1 VKIKFFSFIFLN
13 RYWKTP
19 QIIFTINQSNL
30 IENNSTSCL
39 VIVNLMQKY
48 SRQKRVAFSIQ
59 SADEYIQFGLYKV
72 IGGEKVYLKYFEQT
86 KSVKNIDLEFIG
98 SSGLYLNQREVS
110 AKFSLSAGVYIV
122 IPSTYHSEIEGEFL
136 IRVFT
141 QIY

>member
-1 VKIKFFSFIFLN
+1 MKIKFFSFIFLN